1 MLDRTVTINTPAIDE
16 EATDDEEFSQGFD
29 GQHGGLT
36 TLRRFQRDRK
46 APGYFVHQEL
56 TLINMIHF
64 RVGMHWFDFIMDEF
78 LIILNYELIV
88 NDLLKLMVVFE
99 LILSNNTILSEKL
112 SIKSFFLNKKVAFLS
127 EFK

>member
-1 MLDRTVTINTPAIDE
+1 MVENQKTLDCTCEEDKEDCSAVSSIKPENDKTVRR
-16 EATDDEEFSQGFD
+16 S
-29 GQHGGLT
+29 
-36 TLRRFQRDRK
+36 LRDCRPPDF
-46 APGYFVHQEL
+46 YVNQEL
-56 TLINMIHF
+56 TLLNRIRF

>member
-1 MLDRTVTINTPAIDE
+1 MVENQKTLDCTCEEDKEDCSAVSSIKPENDKTV
-16 EATDDEEFSQGFD
+16 
-29 GQHGGLT
+29 
-36 TLRRFQRDRK
+36 RRSLRDRR
-46 APGYFVHQEL
+46 PPDFYVNQEL
-56 TLINMIHF
+56 TLLNRIRF

>member
-1 MLDRTVTINTPAIDE
+1 MVENQKTLDCTCEEDKEDCSAVSSIKPENDKTV
-16 EATDDEEFSQGFD
+16 
-29 GQHGGLT
+29 
-36 TLRRFQRDRK
+36 RRSLRDRR
-46 APGYFVHQEL
+46 PPDFYVNQEL
-56 TLINMIHF
+56 LNRIRF